1 MTLRELR
8 LAAGLMQSEV
18 AKKLNV
24 TIIAVSN
31 WENGKNGISRKYHKK
46 LAKLYHVTDE
56 EIIAAIRAAQE
67 ARAGEGA

>member
-8 LAAGLMQSEV
+8 IAAGLMQSEV

-46 LAKLYHVTDE
+46 LARMYGVTVDE
-56 EIIAAIRAAQE
+56 LFESSNEQ
-67 ARAGEGA
+67 